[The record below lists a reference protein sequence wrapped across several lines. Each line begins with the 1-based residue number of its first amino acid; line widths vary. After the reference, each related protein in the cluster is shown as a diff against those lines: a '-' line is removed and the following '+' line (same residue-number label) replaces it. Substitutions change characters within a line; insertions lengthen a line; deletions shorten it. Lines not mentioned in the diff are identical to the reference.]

1 MGELY
6 DSTPLNMK
14 YIFSLASS
22 SKIAH
27 TLCKAAENGKEVIVL
42 MELRARFD
50 EANNIEWSK
59 LLEDSGC
66 QVEYG
71 VENFKCHSKICL
83 ITLKSKGK
91 VSHITQIGTGNYN
104 EKTNAMYTDL
114 SLMTAS
120 ESIGNDGINY
130 NVKTDG
136 QQVFMEQSMHKKAP
150 EFHTPESNIHKIF
163 SRINAKLKI
172 IFNKS
177 EVK

>member
-1 MGELY
+1 MY
-6 DSTPLNMK
+6 
-14 YIFSLASS
+14 
-22 SKIAH
+22 
-27 TLCKAAENGKEVIVL
+27 
-42 MELRARFD
+42 
-50 EANNIEWSK
+50 
-59 LLEDSGC
+59 
-66 QVEYG
+66 
-71 VENFKCHSKICL
+71 SKICL

-130 NVKTDG
+130 NVKTDS
-136 QQVFMEQSMHKKAP
+136 QQVFMEQSMHKKTP
-150 EFHTPESNIHKIF
+150 EFHTPESNIQKIF
-163 SRINAKLKI
+163 SQINSKLKI